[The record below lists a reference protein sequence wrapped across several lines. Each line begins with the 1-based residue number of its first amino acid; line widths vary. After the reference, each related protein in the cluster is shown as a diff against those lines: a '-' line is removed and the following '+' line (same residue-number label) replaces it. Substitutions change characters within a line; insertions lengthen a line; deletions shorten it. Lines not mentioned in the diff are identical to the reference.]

1 MARATSLARAC
12 RLRACPAPPRH
23 GARVLRIPCGWFLA
37 PCARHAAWPP
47 APAHLSPLLRVSS
60 RLAHAL
66 APAARA
72 ALDFQE
78 DIKADKAA
86 LAAAK
91 KLKGGQRMSVESA
104 SALRR
109 KVGGTKSGFFG
120 ESIDVKGKYVEKGYV
135 SSKQED
141 IPYLPFLIAVGA

>member
-1 MARATSLARAC
+1 
-12 RLRACPAPPRH
+12 
-23 GARVLRIPCGWFLA
+23 
-37 PCARHAAWPP
+37 
-47 APAHLSPLLRVSS
+47 LRVSS

-91 KLKGGQRMSVESA
+91 KLKGGQRMSDESA

-120 ESIDVKGKYVEKGYV
+120 ESIDVKGKYVEKVYV

>member
-1 MARATSLARAC
+1 VAGFQRRA
-12 RLRACPAPPRH
+12 PATRPGPPRP
-23 GARVLRIPCGWFLA
+23 LT
-37 PCARHAAWPP
+37 
-47 APAHLSPLLRVSS
+47 SPLSRVSS

-91 KLKGGQRMSVESA
+91 KLKGGQRMSDESA